1 MTKFILLLEARTE
14 NKQAWKMTFFGLKQG
29 QDLENEGF
37 SSSRFRVVN
46 NAKNGHGLPL
56 FTHQGETAIAEI
68 EAEIQLLFFFG
79 ILFCSIPSFSFLL
92 YNSYN
97 LLQRIHNYISYSVQ
111 HIRQKRES
119 DCPRFELDNA
129 ILMVRDF
136 ILARARRHALCQVIT
151 DFKNLTR

>member
-1 MTKFILLLEARTE
+1 MTKFILLLETRTE
-14 NKQAWKMTFFGLKQG
+14 KTGV
-29 QDLENEGF
+29 ENDIFWSEIGSGFEEPGF

-46 NAKNGHGLPL
+46 NAKKWPWSATVYTLGRDGNGRDR
-56 FTHQGETAIAEI
+56 
-68 EAEIQLLFFFG
+68 EIQLLFFFG

-136 ILARARRHALCQVIT
+136 ILARAGYTACVR
-151 DFKNLTR
+151 